1 MKLSIVIVNYNVS
14 YFLEQCL
21 RSVYL
26 ALEGIEAEVFV
37 VDNNSQDN
45 SLAMLN
51 EKFPQVH
58 LIANQ
63 DNPGFSKANNQAL
76 KKAQGE
82 YVLLLNPDTVVEE
95 QTFHKAMNFMDR
107 HPEGGGL
114 GIRMIDGRG
123 RYLPESKR
131 GIPSPWT
138 AFYKICGLSS
148 LFPRSKR
155 YARYYLG
162 HLDPHENQE
171 IEILA
176 GAFMLMRRSALE
188 EVGLLDE
195 DFFMYGEDI
204 DLSYRLLKAGY
215 KNYYLA
221 DSRIIHYKGESTKK
235 GSLNYV
241 FVFYKAMIIFAR
253 KHFRSGQARL
263 FANLI
268 HLAIY
273 LRAGLSV
280 FNRLIKRM
288 AQPLLDLLL
297 LFGGLSYIK
306 VYWEQN
312 HRFIQ
317 GGTYPDELVYYA
329 FPAYIMVWLLALF
342 FNGVYDDRPRLGQ
355 IFKGV
360 FTGTVAILVIYSL
373 LPEEFRFSRAIIILG
388 AFWAALALPLWRY
401 ALQKITGWSLLK
413 ERKRQKRILIVGAG
427 EEALRVKQ
435 LIAQSGQE
443 IGFSGTVDP
452 SDRSASQ
459 ASGSLGSLNDLG
471 DICNMFSIDEV
482 IFCSKQISG
491 EAIFAQ
497 MTRLQKQQLEIKI
510 APPESQFIIGSNS
523 IHAQGQWYAMS
534 FKAIST
540 PANRRSKRLLD
551 ITLALGFLITA
562 PLLMW
567 FTARPGRFLGQVF
580 SVLAGHSTWVGYD
593 RRGHLSALPK
603 LRPGIIPVSIA
614 QGENHPAEN
623 LVDQLNQLYAKD
635 YQWQGDLQLIFRHFR
650 RLGSGD
656 RMLG

>member
-14 YFLEQCL
+14 FFLEQCL
-21 RSVYL
+21 RSVYT
-26 ALEGIEAEVFV
+26 ALSGIDAEVFV

-45 SLAMLN
+45 SLAMLQ
-51 EKFPQVH
+51 EKFPKVH
-58 LIANQ
+58 LIANA

-76 KKAQGE
+76 RLAKGA

-95 QTFHKAMNFMDR
+95 QTFQKALDFMDL

-138 AFYKICGLSS
+138 AFYKICGLSK
-148 LFPRSKR
+148 LFPRSKK

-162 HLDPHENQE
+162 HLDPQKNQE

-188 EVGLLDE
+188 KVGLLDE

-204 DLSYRLLKAGY
+204 DLSYRLLQAGY

-253 KHFRSGQARL
+253 KHFRSGRARL
-263 FANLI
+263 FATLI

-273 LRAGLSV
+273 LRAALSV
-280 FNRLIKRM
+280 MDRLLRKI
-288 AQPLLDLLL
+288 AQPLADLLL
-297 LFGGLSYIK
+297 LFGGLNYIK
-306 VYWEQN
+306 LYWEQN

-317 GGTYPDELVYYA
+317 GGTYPDALVYWA
-329 FPAYIMVWLLALF
+329 FPSYILVWLLALF
-342 FNGVYDDRPRLGQ
+342 FNGVYDDRPRLAQ

-360 FTGTVAILVIYSL
+360 FTGTLAILVVYSL
-373 LPEEFRFSRAIIILG
+373 LPEDFRFSRAIIVLG
-388 AFWAALALPLWRY
+388 AFWAALILPLWRY
-401 ALQKITGWSLLK
+401 ALQKITGWPLLK
-413 ERKRQKRILIVGAG
+413 ARKRQKRVLIVGSG

-443 IGFSGTVDP
+443 IGFTGTVEAQDEAAP
-452 SDRSASQ
+452 SKQ
-459 ASGSLGSLNDLG
+459 SLGKLSDLR
-471 DICNMFSIDEV
+471 DICSMFSIDEV

-491 EAIFAQ
+491 QEIFAQ
-497 MTRLQKQQLEIKI
+497 MSHLQSHQLEIKI

-534 FKAIST
+534 FKAISA

-551 ITLALGFLITA
+551 LSLALLLLLA
-562 PLLMW
+562 YPLALWFSQSATGLLRNCWLVLM
-567 FTARPGRFLGQVF
+567 GQK
-580 SVLAGHSTWVGYD
+580 TWVGYD
-593 RRGHLSALPK
+593 QRGQLSALPK
-603 LRPGIIPVSIA
+603 LLPGVIAVSIELDRN
-614 QGENHPAEN
+614 QPAEN

-635 YQWQGDLQLIFRHFR
+635 YQWQGDLRLIFRHFR
-650 RLGSGD
+650 QLG
-656 RMLG
+656 RQA